1 MSVIQKDSLIEIA
14 KDVAQN
20 VLAINAETIDRERRF
35 PSENFEALKKAG
47 LMGLFVPKE
56 FGGHEANFDT
66 YTAVMEAFGE
76 ACASTAMCYLM
87 HNCATAVL
95 AQYAEGEL
103 RERVLKP
110 IARGEKIATLAFS
123 ETATGAHFYQPS
135 IKAVRYGD
143 TYLLNGKKSF
153 VTNGGQADYYLV
165 VAQAAKGQEGLTIF
179 MVEKNTE
186 NLSFSGKWEG
196 IGMSGN
202 SSIVMEL
209 KDAPIHERNL
219 IGKAGSGLSMIF
231 DFVAPVFIAGISAVN
246 VGIAR
251 AALNCAIEHSKKRTH
266 KNTDT
271 SIGNYQAIQMYL
283 ADMFVAVDT
292 ASVYVKK
299 TASLLDH
306 ADPNGLLTVLAAKTL
321 ACETVKN
328 VTGTAMQVCGGIGF
342 TKSLP
347 VERHFRDGHAGSVMA
362 PTTEVLKT
370 WIGKSLVGLPL
381 M

>member
-1 MSVIQKDSLIEIA
+1 MTVIQKNSLIERA
-14 KDVAQN
+14 KDLAKN
-20 VLAINAETIDRERRF
+20 VLAVNAADIDRERRF
-35 PSENFEALKKAG
+35 PAENFEALKNAG

-56 FGGHEANFDT
+56 FGGHEANFET
-66 YTAVMEAFGE
+66 FTAIMEILGE

-87 HNCATAVL
+87 HNCGTAVL
-95 AQYAEGEL
+95 ARYAQGEQ

-110 IARGEKIATLAFS
+110 IAKGEKIATLAFS
-123 ETATGAHFYQPS
+123 ETANGSHFYQPT
-135 IKAVRYGD
+135 IQAVRYGD
-143 TYLLNGKKSF
+143 SYLLNGKKSF
-153 VTNGGQADYYLV
+153 VTNGNHADYYLV
-165 VAQAAKGQEGLTIF
+165 VAQSSKEQEGLNIF
-179 MVEKNTE
+179 IVEKNTE
-186 NLSFSGKWEG
+186 NLSFSGEWEG

-202 SSIVMEL
+202 SSIVMEFS
-209 KDAPIHERNL
+209 DSPVPEGNL
-219 IGKAGSGLSMIF
+219 LGKEGSGLGVIF

-251 AALNCAIEHSKKRTH
+251 AALHCAIEHSKKRTH
-266 KNTDT
+266 KNTDAA
-271 SIGNYQAIQMYL
+271 IGSYQAIQMYL
-283 ADMFVAVDT
+283 ADMFTEVDA
-292 ASVYVKK
+292 ASVYVNK
-299 TASLLDH
+299 TASLIDS
-306 ADPNGLLTVLAAKTL
+306 ADPNALLSILSTKTL

-381 M
+381 L